1 MGELAKGERTTS
13 AHINNTSAQLTV
25 CGGVHFLLFFFS
37 CCSYVCV
44 SVFVGNADP
53 VSRI

>member
-25 CGGVHFLLFFFS
+25 CGGVHFLLFFFH
-37 CCSYVCV
+37 VVHMCV
-44 SVFVGNADP
+44 
-53 VSRI
+53 

>member
-25 CGGVHFLLFFFS
+25 CGGVHFLLLFFHVVHV
-37 CCSYVCV
+37 CCV